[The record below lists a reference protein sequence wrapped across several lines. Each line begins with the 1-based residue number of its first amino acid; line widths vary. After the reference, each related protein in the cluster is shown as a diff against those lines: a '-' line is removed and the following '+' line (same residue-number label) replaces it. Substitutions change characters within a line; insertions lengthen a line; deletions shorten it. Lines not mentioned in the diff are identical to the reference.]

1 MYACILKAA
10 LPYLVHKTKD
20 TKRGTTVKHTELILL
35 LILVTVLA
43 AALISCGHTHVF
55 EGWQTTTEPTCTAT
69 GVRTGTCAC
78 GQTATEPIPATGH
91 GKTAQR
97 IAAEPDC
104 TNDGSLVTY
113 CTVCSGTVE
122 EAAIPARGHEGVS
135 EIVREP
141 TCKQAGREQ
150 TVCTVCEQTLSSH
163 FLPMQ
168 SHGSLPYAYNG
179 DATAL
184 VDGTATASCP
194 HCDYAHTKTV
204 EGSAA
209 LIRETFAGKN
219 VSILGDSIST
229 YGGISNGAAYTTTNS
244 TIQANAVWNY
254 GPSRPEFGVTDASM
268 TWWQRTIDALGA
280 NRLVNNSYSGDKI
293 TDRALKGRCTQLHDD
308 TGDNAGTQPD
318 IIFVYLGT
326 NDFSA
331 VGADVGSVAH
341 LSMNDIATKAAN
353 SGYGTS
359 SVAEAFAVMLYRM
372 KAAYPDAEIYCLT
385 VLEKPGVNESALTTF
400 NDGLCAA
407 AALFEDVYVADIFRD
422 SGIHD
427 DENFDFYVPNNRLH
441 PGGEGMRVISE
452 VLLTSVME
460 NSKYLTADFDDLLS

>member
-1 MYACILKAA
+1 M
-10 LPYLVHKTKD
+10 
-20 TKRGTTVKHTELILL
+20 
-35 LILVTVLA
+35 
-43 AALISCGHTHVF
+43 
-55 EGWQTTTEPTCTAT
+55 
-69 GVRTGTCAC
+69 
-78 GQTATEPIPATGH
+78 
-91 GKTAQR
+91 
-97 IAAEPDC
+97 
-104 TNDGSLVTY
+104 
-113 CTVCSGTVE
+113 
-122 EAAIPARGHEGVS
+122 
-135 EIVREP
+135 
-141 TCKQAGREQ
+141 
-150 TVCTVCEQTLSSH
+150 
-163 FLPMQ
+163 
-168 SHGSLPYAYNG
+168 
-179 DATAL
+179 
-184 VDGTATASCP
+184 
-194 HCDYAHTKTV
+194 
-204 EGSAA
+204 
-209 LIRETFAGKN
+209 
-219 VSILGDSIST
+219 SILGDSIST

-293 TDRALKGRCTQLHDD
+293 TNYVLKGRCTQLHDD
-308 TGDNAGTQPD
+308 TGDNAGTKPD

-372 KAAYPDAEIYCLT
+372 KTAYPDAEIYCLT
-385 VLEKPGVNESALTTF
+385 VLEKPGVNVNALTTF

-407 AALFEDVYVADIFRD
+407 AALFEDVHVADIFRD

-460 NSKYLTADFDDLLS
+460 NSKYLTADLDDLLS